1 MLLHILDY
9 YSAAA
14 DYYSGANPSAA
25 AAVAVALKFESLEF
39 EQQQHKHKHGKAVC
53 CQ

>member
-25 AAVAVALKFESLEF
+25 AVAVALKFESLEF
-39 EQQQHKHKHGKAVC
+39 EQQQQHKHKQGKAVC

>member
-25 AAVAVALKFESLEF
+25 AVAVALKCESLEF
-39 EQQQHKHKHGKAVC
+39 EQQQHKHKQGKAVC

>member
-14 DYYSGANPSAA
+14 DYSGANPSA